1 MNNKAAFIPIKEVIF
16 PGVIT
21 TIFVGRDQ
29 SIKSLEAAL
38 LKDNKLMLFLQRD
51 IEEDNPSIPSG
62 IERMGVL
69 VNIIQSTKLPDGI
82 VRVLLES
89 EKRVKLLD
97 ITEQKDF
104 YEAEYEEVELRENN
118 DSEEEAIKRKI
129 LEKFEEY
136 LRSSNKISPE
146 LVLSIRSIRSINKL
160 IDLIASNTN
169 INIEQKQE
177 LLETGS
183 TQERAYKILGI
194 LEEEIQVMDLEKRI
208 DSKVKDQMTSLQR
221 NYYLKEKI
229 KAIKEE
235 LGEDGSFVD
244 EADEVREAIEKARIP
259 DNIREKLENEA
270 SKLLKMPPYSS
281 EFSVV
286 RNYIDTVLELPWLKS
301 TKDILDIKRAE
312 KILEEQ
318 HYGLKEVKERIL
330 EFLAVKQLNKNLGG
344 TVLCLVG
351 PPGVGKTSIAKS
363 IAESLKRRVARISLG
378 GIKDEAEIRG
388 HRRTYV
394 GAMPGRIIK
403 ELKYVDSNNPV
414 ILLDEID
421 KMAQDFRGDPA
432 SALLE
437 VLDPEQNREFLD
449 HYLNLPFDLS
459 KVFFIATA
467 NDISQIPC
475 ALRDRLEIINLSSY
489 TDIEK
494 MNIAKLY
501 LIEKSKIENGL
512 KKFKVRIGNKALL
525 KIINEYTSEAGVR
538 NLKRTLDKIFRKIAK
553 KSIKKKISKIEVRD
567 KILEKYLGK
576 PKYLDDKVHNKEGK
590 VGVVNGLAWTAVGGK
605 ALVVQAVTAPG
616 KGKLITT
623 GTLGEVMKESALVAL
638 SFVESISPKLNIS
651 SSKFNKEH
659 IHIHFPAGAT
669 PKDGPSAGIAIVTAI
684 ISALTKREVRQSVA
698 MTGEV
703 TITGEVLPIG
713 GVKEK
718 IIGALR
724 AGIKEVI
731 LPVGNKADA
740 DYLPKEIKKEVKIH
754 FAEYY
759 IKDVLDKV
767 LM

>member
-312 KILEEQ
+312 KK
-318 HYGLKEVKERIL
+318 GSK
-330 EFLAVKQLNKNLGG
+330 KN
-344 TVLCLVG
+344 
-351 PPGVGKTSIAKS
+351 
-363 IAESLKRRVARISLG
+363 
-378 GIKDEAEIRG
+378 
-388 HRRTYV
+388 
-394 GAMPGRIIK
+394 
-403 ELKYVDSNNPV
+403 
-414 ILLDEID
+414 
-421 KMAQDFRGDPA
+421 
-432 SALLE
+432 
-437 VLDPEQNREFLD
+437 
-449 HYLNLPFDLS
+449 
-459 KVFFIATA
+459 
-467 NDISQIPC
+467 
-475 ALRDRLEIINLSSY
+475 
-489 TDIEK
+489 
-494 MNIAKLY
+494 
-501 LIEKSKIENGL
+501 
-512 KKFKVRIGNKALL
+512 
-525 KIINEYTSEAGVR
+525 
-538 NLKRTLDKIFRKIAK
+538 
-553 KSIKKKISKIEVRD
+553 
-567 KILEKYLGK
+567 
-576 PKYLDDKVHNKEGK
+576 
-590 VGVVNGLAWTAVGGK
+590 
-605 ALVVQAVTAPG
+605 
-616 KGKLITT
+616 
-623 GTLGEVMKESALVAL
+623 
-638 SFVESISPKLNIS
+638 
-651 SSKFNKEH
+651 
-659 IHIHFPAGAT
+659 
-669 PKDGPSAGIAIVTAI
+669 
-684 ISALTKREVRQSVA
+684 
-698 MTGEV
+698 
-703 TITGEVLPIG
+703 
-713 GVKEK
+713 
-718 IIGALR
+718 
-724 AGIKEVI
+724 
-731 LPVGNKADA
+731 
-740 DYLPKEIKKEVKIH
+740 
-754 FAEYY
+754 
-759 IKDVLDKV
+759 
-767 LM
+767 